1 MKIKS
6 ITIRNFKRFVDNLH
20 IDFVHQ
26 TLGQVSDRFLVLGDN
41 GAGKTTILQ
50 AIALPLA
57 LATRQARSIF
67 EFDWIGFLPGRYRKW
82 GVPQIELEVW
92 FSDEENA
99 LTRELALEWKK
110 LQPANSDRSFT
121 VPGQSRQVKLT
132 LDGEQIHTEK
142 YDEQFQFMGRF
153 YAAQLRNRGVNVM
166 QHFANLPGA
175 FWFPQ
180 TRTVGDSG
188 MSSKQTAFDSENGN
202 LHSGQ
207 MSFDTGVGKLREYL
221 NGWMLER
228 QSRNYP
234 IDYIS
239 ELEKLFQRVFPNRS
253 FAGVEMM
260 PGVDAPLS
268 KDYFF
273 LLNDGK
279 RTYDLAEMSAGE
291 QSIFPI
297 LYEFVRRRIAHSVVL
312 IDEVDLNLHPTAARD
327 VVVSLPKLAPD
338 CQFILTTHS
347 ETVTSV
353 VGNDEIY
360 RLAGGSLCL

>member
-1 MKIKS
+1 MKVKSVTIK
-6 ITIRNFKRFVDNLH
+6 NFKRFENLH
-20 IDFVHQ
+20 IDFIHQ
-26 TLGQVSDRFLVLGDN
+26 SLEQISNRFLVLGDN
-41 GAGKTTILQ
+41 GAGKTTVLQ

-57 LATRQARSIF
+57 LATHQARSIF

-82 GVPQIELEVW
+82 GLPQIELEVL
-92 FSDEENA
+92 FTDEENA
-99 LTRELALEWKK
+99 LTRELALEWQKI
-110 LQPANSDRSFT
+110 QPANSGLSFT
-121 VPGQSRQVKLT
+121 PPAANNTVTLR
-132 LDGEQIHTEK
+132 LDGEQFDTAGDYSER
-142 YDEQFQFMGRF
+142 FQFLGRF
-153 YAAQLRNRGVNVM
+153 YAAQLRNRGVNVIR
-166 QHFANLPGA
+166 HFPNLPGA

-180 TRTVGDSG
+180 TRTLGDSG
-188 MSSKQTAFDSENGN
+188 VASKQTAFDSENGSI
-202 LHSGQ
+202 HSGQ
-207 MSFDTGVGKLREYL
+207 MSFDMGVGKLREYL

-228 QSRNYP
+228 ETKNYQV
-234 IDYIS
+234 DYIK
-239 ELEKLFQRVFPNRS
+239 ELENLFQRIFPERS

-268 KDYFF
+268 KDYYF

-327 VVVSLPKLAPD
+327 VVVSLPKIAPT

-353 VGNDEIY
+353 IGNDEIY
-360 RLAGGSLCL
+360 RLPGGKLCL

>member
-1 MKIKS
+1 MKVKS
-6 ITIRNFKRFVDNLH
+6 VTLKDFKRFNDLH
-20 IDFVHQ
+20 IDFIHHA
-26 TLGQVSDRFLVLGDN
+26 LEQVSSRFLILGDN

-67 EFDWIGFLPGRYRKW
+67 EFDWIGFLPERYRKW
-82 GVPQIELEVW
+82 GVPQIELEIL
-92 FSDEENA
+92 FTDEENT

-110 LQPANSDRSFT
+110 LQPASSERSFT
-121 VPGQSRQVKLT
+121 LPGQSRLVKLF
-132 LDGEQIHTEK
+132 LDGEQPRTEQ
-142 YDEQFQFMGRF
+142 YDEQFQFLGRF
-153 YAAQLRNRGVNVM
+153 YAAQLRSRGVNVM
-166 QHFANLPGA
+166 HHFPNLPGA

-188 MSSKQTAFDSENGN
+188 MASRQTAFDSENGA

-207 MSFDTGVGKLREYL
+207 MSFDMGVGKLREYL

-228 QSRNYP
+228 QSRSYQV
-234 IDYIS
+234 DYIS
-239 ELEKLFQRVFPNRS
+239 ELEKLFKRIFPGRS

-268 KDYFF
+268 KDYYF
-273 LLNDGK
+273 LLNDGS

-291 QSIFPI
+291 QSVFPI

-327 VVVSLPKLAPD
+327 VVVNLPKIAPT

-360 RLAGGSLCL
+360 RLPGGSLCL